1 MSPLRAIGRGFKNYG
16 NFTGRAT
23 RMEFWWWTALNLAF
37 IFAGYAYALWWSKQP
52 HETSGGDLQIFVG
65 TLTLWG
71 LIFVI
76 PDVSMAARRL
86 NDAGVSGLWG
96 LCLLVPWVGL
106 LSIVAFGLLP
116 SKSEF
121 ENPPVI
127 TAGN

>member
-1 MSPLRAIGRGFKNYG
+1 MSPLRAIGRGFTNYG

-37 IFAGYAYALWWSKQP
+37 IFTGYAYGLWLDSQP
-52 HETSGGDLQIFVG
+52 HDGSGFGILILAL

-96 LCLLVPWVGL
+96 LCLLVPWVGW

-127 TAGN
+127 T

>member
-1 MSPLRAIGRGFKNYG
+1 MSPLRAIGRGFTNYG

-37 IFAGYAYALWWSKQP
+37 IFTGYASGLWLDSQP
-52 HETSGGDLQIFVG
+52 HDGSGYGIGILAL

-121 ENPPVI
+121 ENPPLI
-127 TAGN
+127 T